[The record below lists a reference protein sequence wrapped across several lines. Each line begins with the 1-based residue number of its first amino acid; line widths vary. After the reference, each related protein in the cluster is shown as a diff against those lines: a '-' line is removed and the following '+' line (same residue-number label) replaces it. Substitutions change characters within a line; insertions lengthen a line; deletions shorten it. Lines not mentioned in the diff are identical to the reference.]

1 MNLRRTAAA
10 LAAIAATATALAPA
24 AAIAAETTPK
34 ASLTDIENDVMC
46 VSCREPLAVAQ
57 SPQAIAERNY
67 IRTLIAQGQ
76 TKAQIE
82 QALVGQYGPAVLG
95 KPPAHGFNLTVY
107 ILPPAILIAGIGT
120 LALLLPEMAA
130 AVEGQRS
137 SPSPHRRT
145 LDRDS
150 RRAPPRRRTPPLRRL
165 KRRANSPTSTRERTP
180 RAAPAPWR

>member
-10 LAAIAATATALAPA
+10 LAAIAATAATLAPA
-24 AAIAAETTPK
+24 TAMAAADTTPK

-46 VSCREPLAVAQ
+46 VSCHEPLAVAQ

-67 IRTLIAQGQ
+67 VRTLIAQGQ

-107 ILPPAILIAGIGT
+107 ILPPLILIVGIGT
-120 LALLLPEMAA
+120 LLLLLPKW
-130 AVEGQRS
+130 
-137 SPSPHRRT
+137 
-145 LDRDS
+145 
-150 RRAPPRRRTPPLRRL
+150 RRRSQANAKARTAIPEPSVATADAHRLDEELRRYGG
-165 KRRANSPTSTRERTP
+165 
-180 RAAPAPWR
+180 